1 MIRQRTGTVLRVVAE
16 RPGAVEV
23 AVDVDGVEELAVA
36 YPAMLGEVVAGDR
49 VLLNTTAVE
58 LGLGTG
64 GYHFV
69 MAVEGRDRVD
79 PPAVGRTMKLRYTP
93 EQVRVR
99 SVEEPDSPHADALRA
114 SVGLAGTPVVWAP
127 LHSMIGPIAAGAA
140 AAGARRVAYV
150 MTDHAALPAALSR
163 LSADLR
169 RVGLL
174 ASVVTA
180 GQAFGGDL
188 EAVTVFTGLL
198 AGSAAVEADVL
209 VVGDGPGNTGTD
221 TEWGATALD
230 SAMSLNAAGILG
242 GRAIAALRVSFA
254 DARPRHRGVSHH
266 SLTALG
272 RVALSPVHV
281 AVPTLE
287 EPELREEMWG
297 ALRAH
302 RLEERH
308 QLVEV
313 TGEPALDL
321 LRERGVEV
329 ESMGRSIDDDPAFFL
344 AAGAAGILAGRMA
357 AGGRGWRVGTEGSS
371 AEGLA

>member
-1 MIRQRTGTVLRVVAE
+1 MIRQRTGTVLRLLAE
-16 RPGAVEV
+16 RPGAVEL

-69 MAVEGRDRVD
+69 MAVEGRGRWD
-79 PPAVGRTMKLRYTP
+79 PPAAGRTMKLRYTP
-93 EQVRVR
+93 EQVRVL
-99 SVEEPDSPHADALRA
+99 SVEEPQSPHAEALR
-114 SVGLAGTPVVWAP
+114 SVAGLAGTPVVWAP
-127 LHSMIGPIAAGAA
+127 LHSMVGPIAAGAV

-169 RVGLL
+169 RAELL
-174 ASVVTA
+174 VSVVTA

-198 AGSAAVEADVL
+198 AGCVAAEADVL

-230 SAMSLNAAGILG
+230 SAMSLNAAAILG
-242 GRAIAALRVSFA
+242 GRPVAALRVSFA

-281 AVPTLE
+281 AVPALDN
-287 EPELREEMWG
+287 PDQREEVWG
-297 ALRAH
+297 DLRAH

-313 TGEPALDL
+313 TGAPALDL

-329 ESMGRSIDDDPAFFL
+329 RTMGRETDDDPAFFL
-344 AAGAAGILAGRMA
+344 AAGAAGVLAGRMA
-357 AGGRGWRVGTEGSS
+357 AGSRTYR
-371 AEGLA
+371 